1 MLFCSNF
8 LIICTV
14 LVPCILQYFSFLS
27 ARKKILAC
35 FPHPSLWTLKQKKNN
50 LMFLQYLPLLS
61 LNYPC
66 HIPKAPHWPLVPSVL
81 EKHLNLFLQ
90 SSFCLPH
97 TSFSFP
103 YFPLTLFFHLA
114 AAIFMLHILS
124 DTFHYMEM
132 PSKVLYYSFPKSF
145 NSFWVSLARDSKSL
159 ILSLP

>member
-14 LVPCILQYFSFLS
+14 LILCILQYFSFLS
-27 ARKKILAC
+27 ARKKFWHA
-35 FPHPSLWTLKQKKNN
+35 SLIFLCEHWGKKIN
-50 LMFLQYLPLLS
+50 LLFLQYLSLLS

-66 HIPKAPHWPLVPSVL
+66 HLLKAPHWPLVPSVL

-103 YFPLTLFFHLA
+103 YFPMTLFFHLA
-114 AAIFMLHILS
+114 AAIFTLHILS
-124 DTFHYMEM
+124 VTFHYMKM
-132 PSKVLYYSFPKSF
+132 LSKILYYSF
-145 NSFWVSLARDSKSL
+145 WVSPARDRKSL